1 MLFLHLIKASIGFEI
16 QFSRPISDAFN
27 KARYFKGSQLFL
39 CAANHNE
46 WLLTMM
52 GRGRFSV
59 LKRQLIASNQED
71 THTFLKFEPL
81 DLPFGCA
88 STIYDGQEATAVIIS
103 FFGAVTKC

>member
-1 MLFLHLIKASIGFEI
+1 MLFIRLMKASIGFEI

-27 KARYFKGSQLFL
+27 KARYSKGSQLFL
-39 CAANHNE
+39 CATNHNE
-46 WLLTMM
+46 CLLTMM

-59 LKRQLIASNQED
+59 LKRQAIKR
-71 THTFLKFEPL
+71 THTFLKFESL
-81 DLPFGCA
+81 DLPFGCV